1 MKHNLLTFSVALSFF
16 MACVIGANA
25 DNSDYPIVV
34 GENQNYTHNS
44 RRLNSVS
51 LNSPAD
57 GAQTISLPTPLKVYS
72 KVDTPAFSVCAGET
86 VTATFGFSGTWMNG
100 FVYIDRGQDGAFE
113 ATLNSNGTIPAGSD
127 IMAFSYAEPTLGGTG
142 YNSTGATV
150 SNADVLNPPSFKI
163 PADLANGF
171 YRMRFKVDWAS
182 IDPAGRPEDG
192 NGILKNGGAICDVRL
207 NVHGENVTVNAN
219 GDNGSLTT
227 SDGAALKNYKHSF
240 GRSLKVKIVPSSG
253 YMCDAIALRHGHNLN
268 GAASVHGVAQY
279 ENVTIPGV
287 LISGDTYEIPAE
299 YMDGDVEIT
308 ATFVKMADG
317 VTDGKDYALSFDKN
331 AESTAAQKSIS
342 KVGFT
347 VSKGQ
352 NGALTIADDVKSVYS
367 NADDFELAV
376 TPGATVN
383 AKVNSPSQAL
393 NYYLYVDMNNDGM
406 FAPLFNADGTLAQ
419 SSELLSYTSLNG
431 KNSDGGAA
439 VTNGE
444 LPSFKVSE
452 LLPYGIYRARIK
464 ADIENA
470 DPAGSSEITAKGGM
484 IVDFLLNVYNEEC
497 RLKLDSYNG
506 AIYSVGN
513 SALPMTVN
521 AFEAFRICA
530 VPVAEGYN
538 LEELRVRHGYNL
550 DGPQYVQG
558 NRQWSEEVYSDEIV
572 FLPNESVC
580 GDMIIY
586 ANFVAGPDAEYH
598 LVFSDEF
605 NTEDGSQPNSKWWSR
620 CQRQGATWN
629 RWLSDREEVIYI
641 EDGNLV
647 ARAVPNPDTTT
658 DNVPMITGGI
668 WSRDK
673 FGFTYGLV
681 EGRIKANPW
690 TGNFPAFWMMPEDQ
704 SGGWPNDGEIDIWE
718 TIDSQERSWHTVHT
732 NWTYNMKQTSSPQSS
747 FNVATSLD
755 RYHIFSIEWDETS
768 IAWFV
773 DGNLVG
779 TYYKSSDSYALN
791 NGQWPFDDNF
801 HLILNQSVGNN
812 SWAANADV
820 THTYETLFDWVRVY
834 QKKGMQNTS
843 VADAVETSKEN
854 VTVAPIEG
862 GVSVTTEN
870 EQDIAIYDAVGR
882 KVANVLVNGT
892 KNVALDSGFYV
903 VCGNKL
909 FVE

>member
-25 DNSDYPIVV
+25 DNTDYPIVV

-51 LNSPAD
+51 LNSPTD
-57 GAQTISLPTPLKVYS
+57 GVQTISLPTPLKVYS

-113 ATLNSNGTIPAGSD
+113 ATLNPNGTIPAGSD
-127 IMAFSYAEPTLGGTG
+127 IMAFSYAEPTLGGAG

-227 SDGAALKNYKHSF
+227 ADGAALKNYKHSF
-240 GRSLKVKIVPSSG
+240 GKSLKVKIIPSSG

-279 ENVTIPGV
+279 EDVTIPGV

-308 ATFVKMADG
+308 ATFVKMAEG
-317 VTDGKDYALSFDKN
+317 VVNGKDYALSFDEN
-331 AESTAAQKSIS
+331 AESTAAQKAIS

-352 NGALTIADDVKSVYS
+352 NVALTVADDVKSVYS

-406 FAPLFNADGTLAQ
+406 FAPLFNADGTPAQ

-439 VTNGE
+439 LTNGE
-444 LPSFKVSE
+444 MPSFKVSE

-484 IVDFLLNVYNEEC
+484 IVDFLLNVYDEEC

-538 LEELRVRHGYNL
+538 LEEIRVRHGYNL

-843 VADAVETSKEN
+843 VADAVETIKEN

-870 EQDIAIYDAVGR
+870 EQEIAIYDAVGR

-892 KNVALDSGFYV
+892 KNVTLDSGFYV